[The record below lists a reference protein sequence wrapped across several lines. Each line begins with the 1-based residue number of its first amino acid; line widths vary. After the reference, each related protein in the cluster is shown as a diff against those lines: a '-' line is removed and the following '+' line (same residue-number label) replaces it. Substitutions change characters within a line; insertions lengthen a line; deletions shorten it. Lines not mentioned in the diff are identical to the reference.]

1 MHASSARAI
10 GTARAAWTIDQGRR
24 HNFSAEGLEIECK
37 TVKST
42 FAVSAR

>member
-10 GTARAAWTIDQGRR
+10 GTARAAWTINQGRR
-24 HNFSAEGLEIECK
+24 HKFSAEGLEIESN

-42 FAVSAR
+42 FAVSPR